1 MKQHSSQMNFVLPI
15 EGGKRK
21 GGREPSKTRKLNS
34 TKKRSCRNGK
44 DVRRNLYLFCFILL
58 FIYLILFIN
67 FLFFYGIFSGKNT
80 FFTFYISLDISVWKH
95 KEEGYILANI
105 YTKAHKHRFISLYPL
120 TYLSISTH
128 IFMYIYIYKSIPLI
142 FFYTAFA
149 KVRAWDL
156 DIKVALT

>member
-34 TKKRSCRNGK
+34 TKNRSCRNGK
-44 DVRRNLYLFCFILL
+44 DVGRNWYLF
-58 FIYLILFIN
+58 YLILFLIYLIYLFIFYFLRN
-67 FLFFYGIFSGKNT
+67 FLREEYWCI
-80 FFTFYISLDISVWKH
+80 FTFYISLDISVWKH
-95 KEEGYILANI
+95 EEEGYILANI
-105 YTKAHKHRFISLYPL
+105 YTKAHKHRSISLYPL
-120 TYLSISTH
+120 TLSISTY
-128 IFMYIYIYKSIPLI
+128 IFMYIYKYIPLI